1 MTIKADSDYVL
12 NINPLPESLPGSD
25 QPPCPH
31 SLSSLDQSLSLSLNY
46 YSIILLQLVLDLV
59 VHQSEG
65 QGSDPCSSSQ
75 HIEASFGKII
85 SVLRLH
91 ILPMSANMAELD
103 RMLPFRTAGCTYYT
117 AYFLA
122 CVSACVCRPFTHRP

>member
-1 MTIKADSDYVL
+1 ML

-25 QPPCPH
+25 QPPYPH
-31 SLSSLDQSLSLSLNY
+31 SLSSLDQSLSLDY

-91 ILPMSANMAELD
+91 ILPMSANMAERDWNVAIQDSWMHILYCIFPSVCEC
-103 RMLPFRTAGCTYYT
+103 M
-117 AYFLA
+117 
-122 CVSACVCRPFTHRP
+122 CV